1 MHDPVRLRSRRY
13 SPDDRSIKLLVV
25 LTPTSSDLR
34 ASPLSIRYALVCPE
48 SVKDGAFCLPPCE
61 IKMKKQATNK
71 GNLAWALVPFS
82 LVIGILLWAA
92 LVKLSGLPAFILP
105 APSLVWERF
114 LQAVAD
120 GSLLR
125 HIWVTLQ
132 EVLLG
137 LLFGVLA
144 ASTLGYLLAKSRRLE
159 RALAPYVVASQSVPV
174 VAIAPLLVIWFGPG
188 LVSKI
193 LICALIVFFPVLINT
208 VVGLHGVS
216 HDLRDLMRSLRATR
230 WQTFRL
236 LELPASMPVFM
247 GGLRIG
253 ATLSVIGAVVGEF
266 VGADRGLGF
275 LINVGRGEYDTA
287 LVFVAVFTLIA
298 MALLLY
304 GVVVWLETRLLWW
317 QRKPRQ
323 TNLIGE

>member
-1 MHDPVRLRSRRY
+1 MNLERTNTRRS
-13 SPDDRSIKLLVV
+13 
-25 LTPTSSDLR
+25 
-34 ASPLSIRYALVCPE
+34 
-48 SVKDGAFCLPPCE
+48 F
-61 IKMKKQATNK
+61 
-71 GNLAWALVPFS
+71 AWALVPIS
-82 LVIGILLWAA
+82 LAAGILLWAA
-92 LVKLSGLPAFILP
+92 LVNLGNLPAFILP
-105 APSLVWERF
+105 SPALVWARF
-114 LQAVAD
+114 LQAAAD
-120 GSLLR
+120 GSLIR
-125 HIWVTLQ
+125 HAWVTLQ

-188 LVSKI
+188 LISKV
-193 LICALIVFFPVLINT
+193 LISALIVFFPVLINT
-208 VVGLHGVS
+208 VVGLHNVP
-216 HDLRDLMRSLRATR
+216 HDLRDLMRSLRASR

-236 LELPASMPVFM
+236 LELPSSMPVFL

-298 MALLLY
+298 MALILY
-304 GVVVWLETRLLWW
+304 GLVVLLETRLLWW
-317 QRKPRQ
+317 QQKPRQ
-323 TNLIGE
+323 TSQVGD

>member
-1 MHDPVRLRSRRY
+1 M
-13 SPDDRSIKLLVV
+13 
-25 LTPTSSDLR
+25 
-34 ASPLSIRYALVCPE
+34 IRI
-48 SVKDGAFCLPPCE
+48 S
-61 IKMKKQATNK
+61 
-71 GNLAWALVPFS
+71 LAWALLPLS
-82 LVIGILLWAA
+82 LAVGFLLWAGLA
-92 LVKLSGLPAFILP
+92 RASGLPAFILP
-105 APSLVWERF
+105 GPDLVWARF
-114 LQAVAD
+114 LRALAD
-120 GSLLR
+120 GSLIR
-125 HIWVTLQ
+125 HVWVTLQ
-132 EVLLG
+132 EVLWG
-137 LLFGVLA
+137 LLLGVLA
-144 ASTLGYLLAKSRRLE
+144 ASALGYLLAKSRRLE

-188 LVSKI
+188 LLSKV

-208 VVGLHGVS
+208 VVGLHGVPE
-216 HDLRDLMRSLRATR
+216 DLRELMRSLRASR

-236 LELPASMPVFM
+236 LELPASMPVFL

-304 GVVVWLETRLLWW
+304 GLVTWLERRILWW
-317 QRKPRQ
+317 RQ
-323 TNLIGE
+323 GS